1 MKYGWFS
8 PTQLSIIKN
17 NIKRPYI
24 YYYDYNNKIVQIT
37 EIKLTKEKS
46 EFKDANYVGP
56 VKKYYASYRD
66 SRNFTNKLYNKKF

>member
-17 NIKRPYI
+17 NITRPYI
-24 YYYDYNNKIVQIT
+24 YYFDYNNKIVQIT

-46 EFKDANYVGP
+46 KFNDAIYVGP
-56 VKKYYASYRD
+56 VIKYYASFRE
-66 SRNFTNKLYNKKF
+66 SRSFNTYKKIN